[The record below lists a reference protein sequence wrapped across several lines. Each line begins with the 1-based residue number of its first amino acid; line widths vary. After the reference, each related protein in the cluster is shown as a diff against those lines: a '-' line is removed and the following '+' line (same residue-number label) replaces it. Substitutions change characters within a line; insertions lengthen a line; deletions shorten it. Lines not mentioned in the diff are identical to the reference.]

1 MIDIYCCINS
11 ASIWGI
17 EPYIVKIEA
26 DISSGMPYFNMVGLL
41 SSEVREARERV
52 RTALKNSGEDIPLGR
67 ITVNLSPADRRKEGT
82 GFDLPIAV
90 SLLCAMGRLPA
101 SEFEH
106 TLVIGELGLDGEIKG
121 VRGILPIV
129 HRAGKNGITQC
140 IVPKENEKEGSV
152 FSDIRVCSFQSL
164 RDLIKYFD
172 DNSQNR
178 CDDYSSVSMIQRGAE
193 SEQPNVSGYRADD
206 LREGA
211 SQNNN
216 RHGED
221 FSQIIGQEAAKRAL
235 MIAVAGWHNI
245 LMIGP
250 PGVGKSMLAS
260 RIPTIMPPLTMEE
273 RIEVSGIHS
282 ICGLLPENGLIDVR
296 PFSSPHH
303 TVTAAALIGG
313 GRVPR
318 PGEITIA
325 HKGILF
331 LDELPEF
338 QPSVLE
344 SLRQP
349 LEEKAVKIHRMG
361 GSYIFPADCL
371 LAAAMNPCKCGYY
384 PDRSKCNCS
393 EHDISAY
400 LSRISGPLLDRIDM
414 SVEVSAVDKKEFD
427 VTGVGKYND
436 KILTSK
442 KMRELICRAAAF
454 QRERQGEKLNG
465 SLSVDDIRKYCVLD
479 RESAD
484 FMKEA
489 YERFELSMR
498 GYYKIIKTARTIA
511 DLEGSEKIMIN
522 HLAESLAYRVS
533 DIKHLNNK
541 KRSNEWI

>member
-41 SSEVREARERV
+41 SSEVKEARERV
-52 RTALKNSGEDIPLGR
+52 RTALRNSGEDIPLGR

-90 SLLCAMGRLPA
+90 SLLCAMGRLPI

-140 IVPKENEKEGSV
+140 IVPKENEKEANV
-152 FSDIRVCSFQSL
+152 LSDIRVCSFQSL
-164 RDLIKYFD
+164 RDLIIYFD
-172 DNSQNR
+172 DNSQNP
-178 CDDYSSVSMIQRGAE
+178 C
-193 SEQPNVSGYRADD
+193 NVSVIRRAVSGQSNVFCYEEDD
-206 LREGA
+206 VWEEA
-211 SQNNN
+211 SENHN

-338 QPSVLE
+338 QPGVLE

-349 LEEKAVKIHRMG
+349 LEEKTVKIHRMG

-384 PDRSKCNCS
+384 PDRRKCNCS
-393 EHDISAY
+393 ERDINAY

-414 SVEVSAVDKKEFD
+414 SVEVSAIDKKEFD
-427 VTGVGKYND
+427 VTGTGQYND

-442 KMRELICRAAAF
+442 KMQEQVCRAVAF

-465 SLSVDDIRKYCVLD
+465 SLSVDDIRKYCMLD

-511 DLEGSEKIMIN
+511 DMEGSEKIMIN

-533 DIKHLNNK
+533 DIKHLKNK